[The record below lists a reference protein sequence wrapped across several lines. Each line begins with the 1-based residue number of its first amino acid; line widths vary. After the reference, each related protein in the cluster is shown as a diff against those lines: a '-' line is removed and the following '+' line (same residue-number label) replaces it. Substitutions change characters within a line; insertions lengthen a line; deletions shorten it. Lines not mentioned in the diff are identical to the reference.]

1 MGSHLVII
9 GKLALLAG
17 GHSNCHILASL
28 ICPFALK
35 LSFVVARLALPFR
48 FFLFRL
54 GRIFAA
60 EAATAARVAHRRDGR
75 WRRALRLL
83 CGDRPAGNEERLR
96 LLQPSDEMLTAIS
109 MLTL

>member
-1 MGSHLVII
+1 MVSHLVII
-9 GKLALLAG
+9 GKLTLLAG

-28 ICPFALK
+28 LCPFALK
-35 LSFVVARLALPFR
+35 LPFVVARLVLPFR

-54 GRIFAA
+54 GRIIAA
-60 EAATAARVAHRRDGR
+60 EAASAAHRRHGR
-75 WRRALRLL
+75 WGRALRLL

-96 LLQPSDEMLTAIS
+96 LLPPSDELLTAIS